1 MGERKKEGHQGR
13 KIREWEEEEKCVLIK
28 AAEEEKWVEDKA
40 EEGGEYRNRSHSFI
54 ISVSDERA
62 ER

>member
-1 MGERKKEGHQGR
+1 M
-13 KIREWEEEEKCVLIK
+13 IK
-28 AAEEEKWVEDKA
+28 AAEEEKWVEDKE
-40 EEGGEYRNRSHSFI
+40 EEGGEYRNSIQAALHSFI

>member
-1 MGERKKEGHQGR
+1 M
-13 KIREWEEEEKCVLIK
+13 IK

>member
-1 MGERKKEGHQGR
+1 M
-13 KIREWEEEEKCVLIK
+13 IK
-28 AAEEEKWVEDKA
+28 AAEEEKWVEDKE
-40 EEGGEYRNRSHSFI
+40 EEGGEYRNRSQNQFQILTHHSFI